1 MSFVAISIFL
11 FLTFSQKFL
20 RCQKKTY
27 LKELPTASVVI
38 PFFNDHLS
46 VLMRTVHS
54 VINRAPAHLL
64 KEVILVNDCSDK
76 VELHGELEEYL
87 AKNFEGKAHVIHLP
101 QREGLIVARIVGA
114 RQATADV
121 LIFLDSHTEANINW
135 LPPLLDPIADD
146 YRTCVCPFIDVID
159 AQDYAYRA
167 QDEGNRGAF
176 EWNFLYKRIEIRPQ
190 DQETP
195 ADNFPS
201 PVMAGG
207 LFAMSSKFFWEVGGY
222 DPGLD
227 IWGGEQYEL
236 SFKIWLC
243 GGQMIDSPCSRIGH
257 IYKHNPFPSARKG
270 DYLTK
275 NFKRVAEVWMVS

>member
-1 MSFVAISIFL
+1 M
-11 FLTFSQKFL
+11 
-20 RCQKKTY
+20 
-27 LKELPTASVVI
+27 KELPTASVVI

-76 VELHGELEEYL
+76 EELHGELEEYL

-243 GGQMIDSPCSRIGH
+243 GGQMVDSPCSRIGH

>member
-1 MSFVAISIFL
+1 MFF
-11 FLTFSQKFL
+11 
-20 RCQKKTY
+20 RCQKKKY
-27 LKELPTASVVI
+27 FKELPTTSIVI

-46 VLMRTVHS
+46 VLMRSVHS

-64 KEVILVNDCSDK
+64 KEVILVNDRSDK
-76 VELHGELEEYL
+76 EELYGELESYL
-87 AKNFEGKAHVIHLP
+87 ARNFDGKAHVIHLP
-101 QREGLIVARIVGA
+101 ERGGLITARIVGA
-114 RQATADV
+114 MAATGDV
-121 LIFLDSHTEANINW
+121 LVFLDSHIEASINY
-135 LPPLLDPIADD
+135 LPPLLDPIAED

-159 AQDYAYRA
+159 AQNYQYRA
-167 QDEGNRGAF
+167 QDEGQRGGF
-176 EWNFLYKRIEIRPQ
+176 EWNFLYKRMDIRPG

-207 LFAMSSKFFWEVGGY
+207 LFAISTKFFWELGGY

-243 GGQMIDSPCSRIGH
+243 GGTMVDSPCSRIG
-257 IYKHNPFPSARKG
+257 N
-270 DYLTK
+270 LTFK
-275 NFKRVAEVWMVS
+275 NFQR

>member
-1 MSFVAISIFL
+1 
-11 FLTFSQKFL
+11 
-20 RCQKKTY
+20 
-27 LKELPTASVVI
+27 
-38 PFFNDHLS
+38 
-46 VLMRTVHS
+46 MRTVHS

-87 AKNFEGKAHVIHLP
+87 KNNFEGKAHVIHLP

-135 LPPLLDPIADD
+135 LPPLLDPIAED

-243 GGQMIDSPCSRIGH
+243 GGQMVDSPCSRIGH

-275 NFKRVAEVWMVS
+275 NFKRVAEVWMVI